1 VFSFFSDDC
10 LAHSGGL
17 SVPDILSE
25 VKKLQNFAYQ
35 LGQEETKEMTRS
47 GQLKD
52 SVLVVP

>member
-1 VFSFFSDDC
+1 
-10 LAHSGGL
+10 
-17 SVPDILSE
+17 